1 MNIGTLLRKFRD
13 SRSLTTR
20 HIAEKIGVSQSTYM
34 DWEHGKSSPSLKS
47 YMKLTSAL
55 GVNPVEFMAY
65 LTGQATEIL
74 SAEEKANIADLRE
87 MVKYCQN
94 YSDLLREDKIRVE
107 NELTRVQE
115 LLKERGILTSP

>member
-1 MNIGTLLRKFRD
+1 
-13 SRSLTTR
+13 LTTR
-20 HIAEKIGVSQSTYM
+20 HIAERIGVSQSTYM

-47 YMKLTSAL
+47 YMKLTNAL

-65 LTGQATEIL
+65 LTGQTTGIL
-74 SAEEKANIADLRE
+74 SAEEKAKIADLRE

-107 NELTRVQE
+107 NELSRVQE
-115 LLKERGILTSP
+115 LLKERGILTSL